1 VEVTRAVFLFMDQP
15 RFGQCAIAPNVVPA
29 SRTAEEASG
38 STLTYCKS
46 GVDTY
51 TVTCVAPQEFES
63 RRERVVAYLRRDRE
77 FVLGLLLWVP
87 LGLVTLSLA
96 MSVWASFV
104 LVATAVAVVSFAWAT
119 K

>member
-1 VEVTRAVFLFMDQP
+1 
-15 RFGQCAIAPNVVPA
+15 
-29 SRTAEEASG
+29 
-38 STLTYCKS
+38 
-46 GVDTY
+46 
-51 TVTCVAPQEFES
+51 
-63 RRERVVAYLRRDRE
+63 VAYLRRDRE
-77 FVLGLLLWVP
+77 FVLCLLFWVP